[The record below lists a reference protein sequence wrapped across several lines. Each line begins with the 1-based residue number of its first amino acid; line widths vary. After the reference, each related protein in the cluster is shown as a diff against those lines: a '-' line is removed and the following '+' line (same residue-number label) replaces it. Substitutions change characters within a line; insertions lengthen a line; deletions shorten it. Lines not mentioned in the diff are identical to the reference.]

1 MPPTHRFT
9 AITLLLLAMLAGC
22 GGSGGS
28 SGSST
33 VGSTSNGQMADL
45 SKACPTPSATV
56 TAPVGGLGT
65 VVDAVITAEMAAKGI
80 PGMSVTI
87 ARKGTVLYSNGYGY
101 ADLSGCR
108 PAQAGTVYQIG
119 SVTKQFTAAA
129 ILQLQATGL
138 LGIDDKVSRYLP
150 AYGFDDR
157 LTLRM
162 LLNQTSGLPDYVEF
176 ADGLSSVQ
184 HIAQA
189 DVLAGIAAAH
199 LLFAPGSAYA
209 YSNSNYFILASVIEA
224 VSKTSYADY
233 LASHI
238 FQPVGLVHTSYA
250 APRGGEAAQPY
261 TRTRPLVPGTPGLAA
276 GIALDPSALFGAG
289 ALWSTTE
296 DLAKWDAAVLSGT
309 VIPSDLLA
317 LALTPPASIPVFQGN
332 ATTDYAMGWV
342 RDDLGGHTLA
352 WHNGRT
358 YAYSAFNGVF
368 LDDGISVSILAN
380 IDLHDDPVLLGLA
393 LTLLRKICNGQ
404 QAALSC

>member
-1 MPPTHRFT
+1 M
-9 AITLLLLAMLAGC
+9 
-22 GGSGGS
+22 
-28 SGSST
+28 
-33 VGSTSNGQMADL
+33 
-45 SKACPTPSATV
+45 PSATA
-56 TAPVGGLGT
+56 TAPAGSLGT
-65 VVDAVITAEMAAKGI
+65 VVDAVVTAEMAAKGI

-129 ILQLQATGL
+129 ILQLQAAGL

-150 AYGFDDR
+150 AYSFDDR

-176 ADGLSSVQ
+176 ADGLVPAQ
-184 HIAQA
+184 HVAEA
-189 DVLAGIAAAH
+189 DVLAAIAAAR

-224 VSKTSYADY
+224 VTRTSYADY

-238 FQPVGLVHTSYA
+238 FQPVGLAHTSYA
-250 APRGGEAAQPY
+250 APPGGQAAQPY

-276 GIALDPSALFGAG
+276 GIALDPSVLFGAG

-309 VIPSDLLA
+309 VIRPDLLA

-332 ATTDYAMGWV
+332 ANTNYAMRWV
-342 RDDLGGHTLA
+342 RDDVGGHTLA

-358 YAYSAFNGVF
+358 YAYSAFNGAF